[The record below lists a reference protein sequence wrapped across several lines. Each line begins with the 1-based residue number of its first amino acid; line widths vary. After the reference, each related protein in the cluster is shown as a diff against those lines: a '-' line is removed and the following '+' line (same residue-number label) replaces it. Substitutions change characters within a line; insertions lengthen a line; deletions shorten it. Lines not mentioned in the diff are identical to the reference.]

1 MLVSLVVL
9 QSEQRIRQN
18 TKSNATVCVKIHA
31 DQALHQTVPSGSR
44 ILLAQTGPNTGKTVS
59 IQDTDNAM

>member
-18 TKSNATVCVKIHA
+18 TKINATVCVKIHA
-31 DQALHQTVPSGSR
+31 DQSMHQTVSSGSR
-44 ILLAQTGPNTGKTVS
+44 ILLAQIGPNTGKTAA
-59 IQDTDNAM
+59 IRYTDNAM

>member
-44 ILLAQTGPNTGKTVS
+44 ILLA
-59 IQDTDNAM
+59 